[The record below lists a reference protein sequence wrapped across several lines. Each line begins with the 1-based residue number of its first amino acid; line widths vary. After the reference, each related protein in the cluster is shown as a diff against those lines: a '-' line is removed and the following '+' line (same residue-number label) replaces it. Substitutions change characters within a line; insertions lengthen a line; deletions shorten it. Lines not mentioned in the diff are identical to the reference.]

1 MSPYFTPAALASR
14 RLFMS
19 GLGKA
24 TLSATAVGLVVGCE
38 SMASQDKMAANPAAD
53 TDILNIA
60 LGLEHQAI
68 GAYQLGAESGLL
80 QSDVLAV
87 AVTFQ
92 GHHKGHRD
100 ALARAIGKLGGTPV
114 DTKSTAEYAKALN
127 AGSLKNQTDVL
138 AFAAGLELDAVNG
151 YLGVIPSF
159 SDGRFAKVAG
169 RLAADECMHWTVL
182 SQALGKTLPKEA
194 LTFGA

>member
-1 MSPYFTPAALASR
+1 MSPYLTPAALASR

-24 TLSATAVGLVVGCE
+24 TLSAAAVGLIVGCE
-38 SMASQDKMAANPAAD
+38 SMASQDKMTADPAAD
-53 TDILNIA
+53 TKILNFA

-68 GAYQLGAESGLL
+68 GAYQIGAESGLL
-80 QSDVLAV
+80 QAEVLAI

-100 ALARAIGKLGGTPV
+100 ALAHTIGKLGGTPV
-114 DTKSTAEYAKALN
+114 EAKSTGDYAKALN

-138 AFAAGLELDAVNG
+138 TFAAGLELDAVNG
-151 YLGVIPSF
+151 YLSVIPSF
-159 SDGRFAKVAG
+159 SDSRFSKVAG

-182 SQALGKTLPKEA
+182 TQALGKPLPKEA